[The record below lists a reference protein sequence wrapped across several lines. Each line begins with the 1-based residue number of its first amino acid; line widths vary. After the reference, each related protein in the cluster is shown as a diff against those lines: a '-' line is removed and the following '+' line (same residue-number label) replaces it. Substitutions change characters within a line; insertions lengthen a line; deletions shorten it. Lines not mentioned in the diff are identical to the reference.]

1 MKTCTRTQEL
11 EFANAHVHSNWT
23 GSFAEEGPPY
33 MDIDARD
40 DDATAD
46 VVVDRGTNYQV
57 QQYDD
62 MSLSWKL

>member
-1 MKTCTRTQEL
+1 
-11 EFANAHVHSNWT
+11 
-23 GSFAEEGPPY
+23 